1 MPTPKQQYRAALDRI
16 AKRYASLDDETLRRL
31 IELLQQTRRNVAEQ
45 LAANPG
51 GFQAARLTQ
60 LRRAIDQE
68 IRVFRSELLASLR
81 QSFTNAHRLGL
92 ASVTEP
98 LQAIGE
104 QGAVFSL
111 VPSQLNVALDFSAEL
126 VTNISDD
133 LRNTINR
140 QLRRAAL
147 AEQSPF
153 EAMQAVT
160 DALGVKASDGVWG
173 LRNRPE
179 VVKGVAARA
188 EAIVRTELTRIYN
201 VANHSQQAESAE
213 VVPGLMKAWV
223 ATGDRRT
230 RLSHLRAHRR
240 YRDDPIPINEPFI
253 VGGAEL
259 MYPGDPAGPVRET
272 IYCRC
277 TQNTIHPAVGPIGTP
292 LDGLITRELNKRAK
306 KQEAA

>member
-1 MPTPKQQYRAALDRI
+1 MPTPKQQYKAALDRI
-16 AKRYASLDDETLRRL
+16 AKRYASLDDATLRRL
-31 IELLQQTRRNVAEQ
+31 IELLQQTRRNVLEQ
-45 LAANPG
+45 LAASPTG
-51 GFQAARLTQ
+51 LQSFRLAE
-60 LRRAIDQE
+60 LRQAIDQQ
-68 IRVFRSELLASLR
+68 IAAFRSELSASLR
-81 QSFTNAHRLGL
+81 QSFADAHRLGL
-92 ASVTEP
+92 ASVTDP

-104 QGAVFSL
+104 QGARFSL

-140 QLRRAAL
+140 QLRRAVL
-147 AEQSPF
+147 AQQSPF

-173 LRNRPE
+173 LRNRPQ

-188 EAIVRTELTRIYN
+188 EAIVRTELTRIFN
-201 VANHSQQAESAE
+201 VANHSQQLDSAE
-213 VVPGLMKAWV
+213 FVPGLMKSWV

-230 RLSHLRAHRR
+230 RLSHLRAHRQ
-240 YRDDPIPINEPFI
+240 YRDNPIPINEPFI

-259 MYPGDPAGPVRET
+259 MYPGDPAAPARET

-292 LDGLITRELNKRAK
+292 LDGRITRELNKRNAK
-306 KQEAA
+306 KNAA